1 VLASSS
7 NPAIAFFARRDL
19 LGERPGPVSDV
30 WELREPLRIIRR
42 QTSDGS
48 WRYPGRNASLRSPED
63 YDQIETFRQ
72 LAILVEQYGF
82 TREHTAIARAAE
94 FLLSFQTSEG
104 DIRGIYGNQ
113 YATTYVGAI
122 TELLVKAGYADDP
135 RIATTFSWL
144 VGIRQS
150 DGGWAIP
157 MRTLGHRY
165 PDFLDVEH
173 HPEPL
178 APDRSKPFSHLVTGM
193 VLRAFAAHP
202 AWLGTADVRDAANL
216 LASRLFKRDP
226 YDDRGD
232 PSYWE
237 RVSFPFW
244 FTDVVSAL
252 DTLSRL
258 GVSPRSV
265 PIASALQRL
274 SELQHDDGT
283 FALKLLRAKD
293 KDLPWWISLAL
304 YRSLQR
310 WRLRLPEQASGG
322 YVGSWPNAS
331 PLSTQTGRA
340 SAT

>member
-122 TELLVKAGYADDP
+122 MELLVKAGYAKDP
-135 RIATTFSWL
+135 RIATTFNWL
-144 VGIRQS
+144 LATRQS

-165 PDFLDVEH
+165 RDFLDVER

-193 VLRAFAAHP
+193 VLRAFAADPNWH
-202 AWLGTADVRDAANL
+202 DAPEVSRAGEL
-216 LASRLFKRDP
+216 LTSRLFKRDQ
-226 YDDRGD
+226 YADRGD

-244 FTDVVSAL
+244 FTDIVSAL

-258 GVSPRSV
+258 GVSPRSAPV
-265 PIASALQRL
+265 ATALQRL
-274 SELQHDDGT
+274 SELQRGDGT
-283 FALKLLRAKD
+283 FALKLLRTRG
-293 KDLPWWISLAL
+293 KDLPWWICLAV
-304 YRSLQR
+304 YRSLRR
-310 WRLRLPEQASGG
+310 WRLR
-322 YVGSWPNAS
+322 
-331 PLSTQTGRA
+331 
-340 SAT
+340 